1 MQHPKIL
8 LLDCK
13 PRESTGEELER
24 LLTSSHL
31 ASTLRREVFAEASQ
45 VSFDMSWLA
54 DADSCLVFLVL
65 AHEALDQ
72 APVLIRSIRKQEPD
86 MPIMVVIDGCN
97 PDETLK
103 VLQAGAADFLTPPFR
118 LADTLPRVR
127 RLLDQLNLRDRFA
140 QALKETVGLKRLVG
154 RTPIF
159 QAEVRK
165 IPLITRCDNHVLITG
180 ETGTGKEM
188 FARAIHYL
196 SPRSDKPFVPV
207 NCGAIPVELVENELF
222 GHERGAFTGANTAH
236 AGLVEEAEGGT
247 LFLDEIDSLPLL
259 AQVKLLRFLQDKEFR
274 RLGSSKPRHA
284 DIRTIVASNA
294 VLEDSV
300 QNGRLRQDLYYR
312 LNVVSITLPSLR
324 ERPEDIPCLVDHFIR
339 KHSGDLNKE
348 ITSVSPAALQKL
360 MLYSWPGNVRELEH
374 TIERAVIF
382 CESSQLSESD
392 IVLPVGKVKGADSFQ
407 QAKAKIIE
415 QFEREYIQ
423 RLLVSCNGN
432 ISRAAQ
438 AAKKNRRAF
447 WELMRKHHIDV
458 QNLKLSAP

>member
-31 ASTLRREVFAEASQ
+31 ASTLRREVFPEVSQ
-45 VSFDMSWLA
+45 VSFDLSWLA

-65 AHEALDQ
+65 AHQALDQ
-72 APVLIRSIRKQEPD
+72 APVLIRSIRTQEPEI
-86 MPIMVVIDGCN
+86 PIMAVIDGCN
-97 PDETLK
+97 PDEILK
-103 VLQAGAADFLTPPFR
+103 VLQEGAADFLIPPIR
-118 LADTLPRVR
+118 VADTLPRVR
-127 RLLDQLNLRDRFA
+127 RLLDQLNRRDRFA
-140 QALKETVGLKRLVG
+140 QALKQTVGLKRLIG
-154 RTPIF
+154 RTPVF

-300 QNGRLRQDLYYR
+300 QKGRLRQDLYYR

-324 ERPEDIPCLVDHFIR
+324 ERAEDIPCLVDHFIK
-339 KHSGDLNKE
+339 KHSVGLHEE
-348 ITSVSPAALQKL
+348 INSVSPAALQKL

-392 IVLPVGKVKGADSFQ
+392 IALPPGKVKAIDSFQ

-447 WELMRKHHIDV
+447 WELMRKHHIDA

>member
-13 PRESTGEELER
+13 PHESTGEELER

-31 ASTLRREVFAEASQ
+31 ASSLRREVFAEASQ
-45 VSFDMSWLA
+45 VSFDLSWLA

-65 AHEALDQ
+65 AHQALDQ
-72 APVLIRSIRKQEPD
+72 AAILIRSIRAQDPEI
-86 MPIMVVIDGCN
+86 PIMAVIDGCN

-103 VLQAGAADFLTPPFR
+103 VLQEGAADFLIPPIR
-118 LADTLPRVR
+118 VDDTLPRVR
-127 RLLDQLNLRDRFA
+127 RLLAQLNRRDNFA
-140 QALKETVGLKRLVG
+140 QALKERVGLKRLVG
-154 RTPIF
+154 TTPVF

-207 NCGAIPVELVENELF
+207 NCGAIPIELVENELF

-300 QNGRLRQDLYYR
+300 QKGRLRQDLYYR
-312 LNVVSITLPSLR
+312 LNVVSIALPSLR
-324 ERPEDIPCLVDHFIR
+324 ERTEDIPCLVDHFIK
-339 KHSGDLNKE
+339 KHSGDLHKE

-392 IVLPVGKVKGADSFQ
+392 ILLPPGKIKAVDSFQ

-458 QNLKLSAP
+458 QNLKPSAP

>member
-140 QALKETVGLKRLVG
+140 QA
-154 RTPIF
+154 
-159 QAEVRK
+159 
-165 IPLITRCDNHVLITG
+165 
-180 ETGTGKEM
+180 
-188 FARAIHYL
+188 
-196 SPRSDKPFVPV
+196 RS
-207 NCGAIPVELVENELF
+207 
-222 GHERGAFTGANTAH
+222 
-236 AGLVEEAEGGT
+236 
-247 LFLDEIDSLPLL
+247 SLL
-259 AQVKLLRFLQDKEFR
+259 
-274 RLGSSKPRHA
+274 
-284 DIRTIVASNA
+284 
-294 VLEDSV
+294 
-300 QNGRLRQDLYYR
+300 
-312 LNVVSITLPSLR
+312 
-324 ERPEDIPCLVDHFIR
+324 
-339 KHSGDLNKE
+339 
-348 ITSVSPAALQKL
+348 
-360 MLYSWPGNVRELEH
+360 
-374 TIERAVIF
+374 
-382 CESSQLSESD
+382 
-392 IVLPVGKVKGADSFQ
+392 
-407 QAKAKIIE
+407 
-415 QFEREYIQ
+415 
-423 RLLVSCNGN
+423 
-432 ISRAAQ
+432 
-438 AAKKNRRAF
+438 
-447 WELMRKHHIDV
+447 
-458 QNLKLSAP
+458 